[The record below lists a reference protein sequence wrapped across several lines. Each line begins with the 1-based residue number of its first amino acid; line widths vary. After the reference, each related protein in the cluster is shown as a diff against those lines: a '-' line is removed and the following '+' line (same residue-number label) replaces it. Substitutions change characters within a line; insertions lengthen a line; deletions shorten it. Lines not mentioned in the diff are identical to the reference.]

1 MTSGTDIRCSGILMR
16 MVASSFTGF
25 TMRQQ
30 NPEIFGGSM
39 EYDII
44 VHSNEGPEMAIEGV
58 VTDSCNN
65 IPIEEVSIKTTG
77 NASMK
82 SSENGNYLMFHSSGI
97 YELTAKANG
106 YESFT
111 CSVTDLENLTQ
122 NIVMVPII
130 APSGFTATTVSST
143 QINLNWD
150 DNGGNESGFKVEY
163 SPDGTTGWAEIGTT
177 DANVNTYD
185 HTDLTCSTTYY
196 YRIRVTNEA
205 CDSDYTDVVN
215 ASTSACP
222 TSSTTTTTVPPTV
235 SVIPTDSL
243 QCSACFK
250 SAR

>member
-1 MTSGTDIRCSGILMR
+1 
-16 MVASSFTGF
+16 
-25 TMRQQ
+25 
-30 NPEIFGGSM
+30 M
-39 EYDII
+39 EYDLI

-77 NASMK
+77 NAS
-82 SSENGNYLMFHSSGI
+82 
-97 YELTAKANG
+97 
-106 YESFT
+106 
-111 CSVTDLENLTQ
+111 
-122 NIVMVPII
+122 
-130 APSGFTATTVSST
+130 
-143 QINLNWD
+143 
-150 DNGGNESGFKVEY
+150 
-163 SPDGTTGWAEIGTT
+163 IGTT
-177 DANVNTYD
+177 DANINTYD

-222 TSSTTTTTVPPTV
+222 ISSTTTTTVPPTV